1 MIDPKT
7 DFAALLQF
15 LQTMYEE
22 KIPFNRVLELQIMSL
37 EEDNV
42 CIKMKM
48 KEKFVRFYLL

>member
-15 LQTMYEE
+15 VQTIYEE

-37 EEDNV
+37 EENNV
-42 CIKMKM
+42 CIKLKM